1 MLKPY
6 IKYHGH
12 VMLEVRCKGD
22 CDAILVL
29 RRGPAQNLRIE
40 RTPNYCEL
48 VIETDT
54 GNGLLGKHETA
65 VCKPCRER
73 ILAMEPGDALTAEL
87 IAIYAQDVHQWIVS
101 ATTAARPRLALDQA
115 QRLAARFAAF
125 TPLRPLRERGRGDRN
140 VF

>member
-6 IKYHGH
+6 IKYSGH

-22 CDAILVL
+22 CPAVLVL

-40 RTPNYCEL
+40 RTPDYCEL
-48 VIETDT
+48 VIEMDV

-73 ILAMEPGDALTAEL
+73 ILAMPPGDALSAEL
-87 IAIYAQDVHQWIVS
+87 TAIYAQDVHQWIVS
-101 ATTAARPRLALDQA
+101 ATTAARPRIPLERAQA
-115 QRLAARFAAF
+115 MAARFAF
-125 TPLRPLRERGRGDRN
+125 QPLRPLHELGRGDRN
-140 VF
+140 LF

>member
-6 IKYHGH
+6 IKYQGH
-12 VMLEVRCKGD
+12 VMLEVRCKGT

-40 RTPNYCEL
+40 RTPDYCEL
-48 VIETDT
+48 VLEMDA
-54 GNGLLGKHETA
+54 GNGLIGKHETA

-73 ILAMEPGDALTAEL
+73 ILAMEPGDALSAEL
-87 IAIYAQDVHQWIVS
+87 AAIYAQDVHQWIVS
-101 ATTAARPRLALDQA
+101 ATTAARPRLPLDRA
-115 QRLAARFAAF
+115 QQLAARFAF
-125 TPLRPLRERGRGDRN
+125 FVPLRPLPERGRGDRN